1 MWILQCG
8 RLGEGSDCLEDGRG
22 CREGRHL
29 KSGAWYCQWW
39 KMMMMIQ
46 DTIST
51 GGTRR
56 VRYKRKAGNH
66 ESLSLQV
73 LLMMIIMMVLT
84 VKKMPTCSINLFGPP
99 ILDTCIKRN
108 STSTLFSS
116 HGGLLDNPGLVTKCC
131 GNVLDKWDQVTFT
144 FSSHFHF
151 LRFLQYF
158 WLLSS

>member
-1 MWILQCG
+1 MI
-8 RLGEGSDCLEDGRG
+8 
-22 CREGRHL
+22 
-29 KSGAWYCQWW
+29 
-39 KMMMMIQ
+39 MIQ

-56 VRYKRKAGNH
+56 VRYKRKAWNH

-73 LLMMIIMMVLT
+73 FLMMIIMMVFS
-84 VKKMPTCSINLFGPP
+84 VKKMLTSAINLFGPSF
-99 ILDTCIKRN
+99 LDTSIKRN
-108 STSTLFSS
+108 RSSTFSS

-151 LRFLQYF
+151 LKFFCNILGYFLLRSLYMPCLKTTGVDWIRKF
-158 WLLSS
+158 SSSYIFLCTCNGS